1 LGERHGD
8 VSVADKTPPVR
19 WQRIG
24 QTKVEAEHFAD
35 SWKRASLSA
44 SKVAII
50 STADA
55 FGSGYNEFPFDALK
69 IFRASFAAAGKVLVR
84 AAVLRQFR
92 SVMAGNR
99 TLGCLSIFLFIALC
113 ASLLVNF
120 VLMIAT
126 FQRLSGIR
134 EPEPIPRFREILL
147 QRGARATTDKIAVI
161 AMRGLISSSIPGNV
175 SDSMVDDL
183 RAALQQARDDSRVK
197 AIVLEVDSPGGEVTA
212 SDEIYSAVVKTRAR
226 KPVVVYMDSL
236 AASGGYYV
244 SCGGKFLMANETT
257 ITGSI
262 GVIIQTLNYEQLFNK
277 IGLASVVFKSGK
289 FKDMLNGARPITP
302 EERELVQNF
311 IMSTYDKFLGI
322 VAKERNL
329 PADLLRNSIADGRI
343 LSGKEALQNKLIDGL
358 GELDDAF
365 AKAKQLANA
374 PEAKVVKYGPP
385 FSLARF
391 LRVFGGS
398 ESKIELQLPKQLVPQ
413 LESGRAYFLPSYY
426 AP

>member
-1 LGERHGD
+1 MA
-8 VSVADKTPPVR
+8 ADR
-19 WQRIG
+19 R
-24 QTKVEAEHFAD
+24 
-35 SWKRASLSA
+35 
-44 SKVAII
+44 
-50 STADA
+50 
-55 FGSGYNEFPFDALK
+55 
-69 IFRASFAAAGKVLVR
+69 
-84 AAVLRQFR
+84 
-92 SVMAGNR
+92 
-99 TLGCLSIFLFIALC
+99 LGCLSIFLFIALC
-113 ASLLVNF
+113 ASLFVNL
-120 VLMIAT
+120 VLMIAA
-126 FQRLSGIR
+126 FQRLGGIR

-147 QRGARATTDKIAVI
+147 QKGARAATDKIAVI
-161 AMRGLISSSIPGNV
+161 TMRGLISSSIPGSV
-175 SDSMVDDL
+175 TDSMVDDL
-183 RAALQQARDDSRVK
+183 RTALQQAREDSHVK
-197 AIVLEVDSPGGEVTA
+197 AIVLEIDSPGGEVTA

-277 IGLASVVFKSGK
+277 IGLTSVVFKSGK

-302 EERELVQNF
+302 EERALVQNF
-311 IMSTYDKFLGI
+311 IMNTYDKFLGI

-329 PADLLRNSIADGRI
+329 PADLLRNTIADGRI

-365 AKAKQLANA
+365 TKAKQLGNA
-374 PEAKVVKYGPP
+374 PDAKVVKYGPP
-385 FSLARF
+385 FSLSRLF
-391 LRVFGGS
+391 RVFGQS
-398 ESKIELQLPKQLVPQ
+398 ESKIELQLPKQFVPQ

>member
-1 LGERHGD
+1 
-8 VSVADKTPPVR
+8 VR
-19 WQRIG
+19 
-24 QTKVEAEHFAD
+24 
-35 SWKRASLSA
+35 
-44 SKVAII
+44 
-50 STADA
+50 TA
-55 FGSGYNEFPFDALK
+55 L
-69 IFRASFAAAGKVLVR
+69 
-84 AAVLRQFR
+84 LRQFR
-92 SVMAGNR
+92 SNMASDR
-99 TLGCLSIFLFIALC
+99 RLGCLSIFLFLALC
-113 ASLLVNF
+113 ASLFVNV
-120 VLMIAT
+120 VLTIAA
-126 FQRLSGIR
+126 FQRVAGVR
-134 EPEPIPRFREILL
+134 EAEPIPRFREILL
-147 QRGARATTDKIAVI
+147 QRGARATTDKVAVI
-161 AMRGLISSSIPGNV
+161 TMRGLISTSIPGNV

-183 RAALQQARDDSRVK
+183 RAALQQAREDHRVK
-197 AIVLEVDSPGGEVTA
+197 AIVLEIDSPGGEVTA

-311 IMSTYDKFLGI
+311 IMSTYNKFLGI

-329 PADLLRNSIADGRI
+329 PADLLRNTIADGRI

-365 AKAKQLANA
+365 TKAKQLANA
-374 PEAKVVKYGPP
+374 PDAKVVKYGPP
-385 FSLARF
+385 FSLLRF
-391 LRVFGGS
+391 LRVFGES

-413 LESGRAYFLPSYY
+413 LESGRAYFLPTYY